1 MPNNAFLMLS
11 REEKYIYE
19 WETRRG
25 KGKWS
30 YVILTALIWGTIFP
44 CVIKAFKLAFRG
56 QLSFTQLKSG
66 IFNQDFFYTW
76 AGFVI
81 GFFCFALLMWR
92 LAKKKYEEFKRKQVA
107 QTELYFDSRSAPVSE
122 PAD

>member
-1 MPNNAFLMLS
+1 MLS

-44 CVIKAFKLAFRG
+44 CVIQAFKLALKG
-56 QLSFTQLKSG
+56 QLGISQMKSVL
-66 IFNQDFFYTW
+66 FNQSFLFTW
-76 AGFVI
+76 QAIIAGI
-81 GFFCFALLMWR
+81 LFCALLMWR
-92 LAKKKYEEFKRKQVA
+92 LAKNKYLEFKKKQLSRT
-107 QTELYFDSRSAPVSE
+107 QHFFDSQSSTFS
-122 PAD
+122 